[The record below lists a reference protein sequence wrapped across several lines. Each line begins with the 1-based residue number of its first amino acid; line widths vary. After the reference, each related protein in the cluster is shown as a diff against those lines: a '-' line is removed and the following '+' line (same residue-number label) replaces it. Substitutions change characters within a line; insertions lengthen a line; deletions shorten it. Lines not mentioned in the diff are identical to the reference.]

1 MLLQNANLEHYS
13 GYAEKELLSCANVML
28 NYILQPPSAHES
40 LWKKYSGK
48 KYFKCATYARK
59 WAEQRWPPEPKR
71 SSQADGSDEAVAHVE
86 VDLPAALPILREQI
100 IARLEQEARDEE
112 EAAS

>member
-1 MLLQNANLEHYS
+1 
-13 GYAEKELLSCANVML
+13 ML

-71 SSQADGSDEAVAHVE
+71 SSQSDGSDEAVAHVE

-100 IARLEQEARDEE
+100 IARLEQEAKDEE
-112 EAAS
+112 KAAS

>member
-1 MLLQNANLEHYS
+1 
-13 GYAEKELLSCANVML
+13 ML

-59 WAEQRWPPEPKR
+59 WAEQRWPEPKLR
-71 SSQADGSDEAVAHVE
+71 SSQSDGSEEAQEHAE

-100 IARLEQEARDEE
+100 TARLEQEAKDEE
-112 EAAS
+112 EAAA

>member
-1 MLLQNANLEHYS
+1 
-13 GYAEKELLSCANVML
+13 ML
-28 NYILQPPSAHES
+28 NYIVQPPSAHES

-71 SSQADGSDEAVAHVE
+71 SSQASGSDDVVEQVE
-86 VDLPAALPILREQI
+86 VDLGGALPILREQI
-100 IARLEQEARDEE
+100 AARLEQEAE
-112 EAAS
+112 EAAGEEYAI